1 MLERPGLREVTGLLL
16 ERDLRTSEKGSEVR
30 TLARARTLTV
40 LGRLDPSRKTAL
52 MQFLVEADLV
62 QRVDGREPII
72 SLSGAN
78 LSDVFLNGALRR
90 APRGHAPYVRA
101 EWLEETVWADVRQ
114 FLRDPLERFLSAC
127 ASRWEAA
134 VPAPNSR
141 SAAPT

>member
-62 QRVDGREPII
+62 QRADGRDPII
-72 SLSGAN
+72 SLSGAD
-78 LSDVFLNGALRR
+78 LSNVNLNGAELR
-90 APRGHAPYVRA
+90 AADLSFADLGHA
-101 EWLEETVWADVRQ
+101 D
-114 FLRDPLERFLSAC
+114 LSA
-127 ASRWEAA
+127 
-134 VPAPNSR
+134 
-141 SAAPT
+141 